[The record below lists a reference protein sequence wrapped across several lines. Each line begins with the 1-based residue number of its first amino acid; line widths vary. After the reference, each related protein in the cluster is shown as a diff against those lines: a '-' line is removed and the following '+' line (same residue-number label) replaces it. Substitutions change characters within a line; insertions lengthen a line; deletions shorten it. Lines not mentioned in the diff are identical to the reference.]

1 MTPGSGVEGVRP
13 GRPTNA
19 LRQFGRPWTRDR
31 RVLAMG
37 AGASSS
43 SRCGAGVG
51 AAGEARDGRLRTTA
65 AANDLAYLR
74 RGAAWMPPLPPRDGR
89 SLLALV
95 DATARASG
103 VGEALLRVEP
113 VSAAQVRVYF
123 EGAGFDALVDWL
135 AALQAGQRMS
145 ISDFSAT
152 RSTGV
157 GRVDAR
163 VVLERPGG

>member
-1 MTPGSGVEGVRP
+1 M
-13 GRPTNA
+13 NA
-19 LRQFGRPWTRDR
+19 LRQFWEGLATRDR

-37 AGASSS
+37 AGALLLIALWLLAWEPL
-43 SRCGAGVG
+43 R
-51 AAGEARDGRLRTTA
+51 EARDAARLRTTA

-74 RGAAWMPPLPPRDGR
+74 AAVPQLRDATATPARDGR

-135 AALQAGQRMS
+135 AALQAGQGIS